1 MAHESDNAWKD
12 ILHHHFKD
20 FLALFFPRI
29 HADIDWSRPI
39 EFLDKELE
47 PLIPEALKGKALAD
61 KLVKVHLRKG
71 GGPALIFIHV
81 EVQGYADP
89 ELKVRML
96 RYNLLFRERYG
107 EDVVSLVVLTDSN
120 RRYRPSAYV
129 YSRWS
134 FRLRMTF
141 PVVKLLDFKGREA
154 ELERNPNIFA
164 IVILATLAKI
174 GENAIEDLYRSK
186 RRLVRLLY
194 RRGHSKKEIRD
205 LIRFLDWILRL
216 PRELEREIIKETRN
230 LEGRKDMPYL
240 SNIERWSL
248 EKGEKRGQKI
258 GEKIGEKKGKQA
270 GERKGLLKAI
280 ALGLELRFGPAGLA
294 VLSRVQKIEDVRKIS
309 QLVAVLRKAQC
320 LEDFLAAIAR
330 R

>member
-1 MAHESDNAWKD
+1 MPHSSDNAWKD
-12 ILHHHFKD
+12 ILQNHFRD
-20 FLALFFPRI
+20 FLQFFFPRI
-29 HADIDWSRPI
+29 HADIDWSQPF

-61 KLVKVHLRKG
+61 KLARVCLHTGR
-71 GGPALIFIHV
+71 PALIFIHV
-81 EVQGYADP
+81 EVQGYVDP
-89 ELKVRML
+89 ELRLRML

-107 EDVVSLVVLTDSN
+107 EDVVSLAILTDPS
-120 RRYRPSAYV
+120 RRYRPSVYD
-129 YSRWS
+129 YSRWG

-174 GENAIEDLYRSK
+174 GQRAVESLYRSK

-194 RRGHSKKEIRD
+194 IRGHTKKEIRG

-216 PRELEREIIKETRN
+216 PRELEKEIIKETRTQ
-230 LEGRKDMPYL
+230 EGRKDMPYL

-248 EKGEKRGQKI
+248 EKGEKRG
-258 GEKIGEKKGKQA
+258 EKKGEKKGKKIGEQT

-280 ALGLELRFGPAGLA
+280 ALGLELRFGPEGLA
-294 VLSRVQKIEDVRKIS
+294 RLPRVQEIEDVSKLRR
-309 QLVAVLRKAQC
+309 LVTVLRTTKS
-320 LEDFLAAIAR
+320 LEGFLAAAGKR
-330 R
+330 